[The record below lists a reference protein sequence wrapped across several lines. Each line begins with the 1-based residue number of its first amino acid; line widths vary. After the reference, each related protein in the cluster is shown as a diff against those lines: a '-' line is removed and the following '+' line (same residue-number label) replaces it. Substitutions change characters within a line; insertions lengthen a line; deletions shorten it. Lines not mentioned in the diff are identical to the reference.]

1 MASHE
6 DSGYRRLRRAF
17 TLGSGPLRRGSDR
30 IQVFGRVVVVLSFFL
45 APLLAVAV
53 VDSTT
58 TRLEAVAATEAAER
72 TLTTAVLLED
82 APRPPRSAGDFGD
95 SSLPTVTARAM
106 WSGPGGTTREGLVRV
121 EPRTPVG
128 TAVPVWVDR
137 EGNLAHAPL
146 DRTDIAGTGA
156 AMGAAVLVAVPVAAW
171 GLYVLLCLVLDRA
184 RSRRWEHD
192 WAAVAPE
199 WKSRLL

>member
-17 TLGSGPLRRGSDR
+17 TLGSGPLKRGSDR
-30 IQVFGRVVVVLSFFL
+30 IQVMGRIVVVLSLFL
-45 APLLAVAV
+45 APPLAVAV
-53 VDSTT
+53 VNSTT

-137 EGNLAHAPL
+137 EGNL
-146 DRTDIAGTGA
+146 
-156 AMGAAVLVAVPVAAW
+156 
-171 GLYVLLCLVLDRA
+171 
-184 RSRRWEHD
+184 
-192 WAAVAPE
+192 
-199 WKSRLL
+199 